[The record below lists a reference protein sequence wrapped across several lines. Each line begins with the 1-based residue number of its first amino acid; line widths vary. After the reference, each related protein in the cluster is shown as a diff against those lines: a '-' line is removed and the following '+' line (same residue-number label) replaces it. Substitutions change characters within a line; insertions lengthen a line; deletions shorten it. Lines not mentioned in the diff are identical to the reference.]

1 MLIIKRTSHF
11 RCLNRFIFVLGTE
24 SIEVSKDES
33 RSIVERALSGWD
45 EDLTEEIED
54 LDKSKVSKEIET
66 KDGHKFRNIVKIKIM
81 NAKRNSHESS

>member
-1 MLIIKRTSHF
+1 MLKRTSNF

-24 SIEVSKDES
+24 SIEVSNDES

-54 LDKSKVSKEIET
+54 LDKSMVSKEIET
-66 KDGHKFRNIVKIKIM
+66 KDGHKFRNIVKIKII